1 MAHVTGEIFDA
12 FSRPA
17 HELGELRGVL
27 IEVGGGAA
35 GGLRNVTGQL
45 SSGSNLHVQQTFCL
59 LLRVGRERRGG
70 LLRLTAGLLRDVG
83 DFRSGFARFGAHIL
97 GSAYPRR

>member
-35 GGLRNVTGQL
+35 GGLRNVTSQL
-45 SSGSNLHVQQTFCL
+45 SSGSHLHVQQTFCL
-59 LLRVGRERRGG
+59 LLRVGRKRRGD

-83 DFRSGFARFGAHIL
+83 HFRDRLARFGPHVL
-97 GSAYPRR
+97 RST